1 MVAASIERLMV
12 IVYPFRPKLSKN
24 KCIVIILIIWI
35 ISTITSLPW
44 LFILHVDDIYINNKT
59 DSILIDYYFNDLY
72 RLIDSKSNNTTNS
85 QMTHDFDELIEL
97 YSLNDESSLF
107 DDDNIIEEISNGF
120 HSDHSKSPDSL
131 HILYRACLSIYSN
144 DMIFRSYLLFLFF
157 SQYLFPM
164 LVLCITY
171 AVIAYY
177 VYFANSNQQFQCHN
191 SYLQK
196 NRRKVEIFSM
206 YLKKSLYF
214 YFLNQS

>member
-12 IVYPFRPKLSKN
+12 IVYPFRPKLSKK
-24 KCIVIILIIWI
+24 KCIIIILIIWI
-35 ISTITSLPW
+35 VSTITSLPW

-59 DSILIDYYFNDLY
+59 DSVLIDYYFNDLY
-72 RLIDSKSNNTTNS
+72 RLIDSKSNTTSNNNTP
-85 QMTHDFDELIEL
+85 HDFDELIEL
-97 YSLNDESSLF
+97 YSLNDDSSLF
-107 DDDNIIEEISNGF
+107 DDNIIEEISNGLHADF
-120 HSDHSKSPDSL
+120 PSDSLNPDSL

-157 SQYLFPM
+157 SQYLFPL

-177 VYFANSNQQFQCHN
+177 VYFSNSNQQFQCHN

-196 NRRKVEIFSM
+196 NRRKVKLRNNF
-206 YLKKSLYF
+206 LDSLF
-214 YFLNQS
+214 I